1 MANFYS
7 IYFTHNGQVVRL
19 PHNPSELPD
28 TQDASNGEYN
38 VLGLGP
44 VMVPRT
50 PNQRKISISNYF
62 PGHVS
67 ASLTSLLS
75 YRAPEYYIEFFRQAM
90 ESGNPVLYTPVR
102 INEMGVP
109 YAMSLTGYYVLV
121 TRFDYREKGGETG
134 DFYYDLECVEWRDYS
149 PRRVQVVQDTAQG
162 TASTASAAQSAAV
175 SALARTVTQ
184 TAAAAV
190 SGAAS
195 GALAASLEPSRR
207 TPSRQLVVGSLCT
220 LDGAYYQSPDGSG
233 PQTPAAGL
241 QVTVSRIEAGTR
253 RAPVYVKDTAGRALG
268 WTGKEMLRVVSNAA
282 KN

>member
-62 PGHVS
+62 PGQVS

-75 YRAPEYYIEFFRQAM
+75 YRTPEYYIEFFRRAM
-90 ESGNPVLYTPVR
+90 ASGDPVLYTPVR
-102 INEMGVP
+102 INEMGIP
-109 YAMSLTGYYVLV
+109 YAMSLTGCYVLV

-149 PRRVQVVQDTAQG
+149 PRRVQVVQDTAPG
-162 TASTASAAQSAAV
+162 AAPTAPAARGAAV

-190 SGAAS
+190 SGA
-195 GALAASLEPSRR
+195 LAASLEPSRQ
-207 TPSRQLVVGSLCT
+207 TPSQQLVVGSLCT
-220 LDGAYYQSPDGSG
+220 LDGAYYESPDGSG

-253 RAPVYVKDTAGRALG
+253 RAPVYVKDTAGQALG

>member
-62 PGHVS
+62 PGQVS

-90 ESGNPVLYTPVR
+90 DS
-102 INEMGVP
+102 
-109 YAMSLTGYYVLV
+109 
-121 TRFDYREKGGETG
+121 
-134 DFYYDLECVEWRDYS
+134 
-149 PRRVQVVQDTAQG
+149 
-162 TASTASAAQSAAV
+162 
-175 SALARTVTQ
+175 
-184 TAAAAV
+184 
-190 SGAAS
+190 
-195 GALAASLEPSRR
+195 SRAN
-207 TPSRQLVVGSLCT
+207 CT
-220 LDGAYYQSPDGSG
+220 KL
-233 PQTPAAGL
+233 
-241 QVTVSRIEAGTR
+241 
-253 RAPVYVKDTAGRALG
+253 
-268 WTGKEMLRVVSNAA
+268 
-282 KN
+282 

>member
-62 PGHVS
+62 PGQVS

-90 ESGNPVLYTPVR
+90 ESGDPVLYTPVR
-102 INEMGVP
+102 INEMGIP

-149 PRRVQVVQDTAQG
+149 PRRVQVVQDTAS
-162 TASTASAAQSAAV
+162 AASAAQSAAA
-175 SALARTVTQ
+175 SALARTVAR
-184 TAAAAV
+184 TAATAA
-190 SGAAS
+190 STAAS
-195 GALAASLEPSRR
+195 GALAASLEPSRQ
-207 TPSRQLVVGSLCT
+207 TPARQLVVGSLCT
-220 LDGAYYQSPDGSG
+220 LDGAYYESPDGSG

>member
-44 VMVPRT
+44 VMVPRA

-62 PGHVS
+62 PGQVS

-75 YRAPEYYIEFFRQAM
+75 YRTPEYYIEFFRRAM
-90 ESGNPVLYTPVR
+90 ASGDPVLYTPVR
-102 INEMGVP
+102 INEMGIP

-121 TRFDYREKGGETG
+121 TRFDYQEKGGETG

-149 PRRVQVVQDTAQG
+149 PRRVQVVQDTAPG
-162 TASTASAAQSAAV
+162 AAPTAPAARGAAV

-190 SGAAS
+190 SGA
-195 GALAASLEPSRR
+195 LAASLEPSRR
-207 TPSRQLVVGSLCT
+207 TPSQQLVVGSLCT
-220 LDGAYYQSPDGSG
+220 LDGTYYESPDGSG

>member
-62 PGHVS
+62 PGQVS

-90 ESGNPVLYTPVR
+90 ESGDPVLYTPVR
-102 INEMGVP
+102 INEMGIP

-149 PRRVQVVQDTAQG
+149 PRRVQVVQDTAPG
-162 TASTASAAQSAAV
+162 AAPTAPAARGAAV

-190 SGAAS
+190 SGA
-195 GALAASLEPSRR
+195 LAASLEPSRQ
-207 TPSRQLVVGSLCT
+207 TPSQQLVVGSLCT
-220 LDGAYYQSPDGSG
+220 LDGAYYESPDGSG
-233 PQTPAAGL
+233 PQTTAAGL
-241 QVTVSRIEAGTR
+241 QVTVSRIEAGAR

>member
-62 PGHVS
+62 PGQVS

-75 YRAPEYYIEFFRQAM
+75 YRTPEYYIEFFRRAM
-90 ESGNPVLYTPVR
+90 ASGDPVLYTPVR
-102 INEMGVP
+102 INEMGIP

-121 TRFDYREKGGETG
+121 TRFDYLEKFG
-134 DFYYDLECVEWRDYS
+134 
-149 PRRVQVVQDTAQG
+149 
-162 TASTASAAQSAAV
+162 
-175 SALARTVTQ
+175 
-184 TAAAAV
+184 
-190 SGAAS
+190 
-195 GALAASLEPSRR
+195 
-207 TPSRQLVVGSLCT
+207 
-220 LDGAYYQSPDGSG
+220 
-233 PQTPAAGL
+233 
-241 QVTVSRIEAGTR
+241 
-253 RAPVYVKDTAGRALG
+253 
-268 WTGKEMLRVVSNAA
+268 
-282 KN
+282 

>member
-62 PGHVS
+62 PGQVS

-75 YRAPEYYIEFFRQAM
+75 YRTPEYYIEFFRQAM
-90 ESGNPVLYTPVR
+90 ASGDPVLYTPVR
-102 INEMGVP
+102 INEMGIP

-149 PRRVQVVQDTAQG
+149 PRRVQVVQDTAPG
-162 TASTASAAQSAAV
+162 AAPTAPAARGAAV

-190 SGAAS
+190 SGA
-195 GALAASLEPSRR
+195 LAASLEPSRQ
-207 TPSRQLVVGSLCT
+207 TPSQQLVVGSLCT
-220 LDGAYYQSPDGSG
+220 LDGAYYESPDGPG

-253 RAPVYVKDTAGRALG
+253 RAPVYVKGTAGQALG

>member
-19 PHNPSELPD
+19 PHNPGELPD

-38 VLGLGP
+38 VLRLGP

-62 PGHVS
+62 PGQVS

-75 YRAPEYYIEFFRQAM
+75 YRAPEYYIEFFRRAM
-90 ESGNPVLYTPVR
+90 ESGDPVLYTPVR
-102 INEMGVP
+102 INEMGIP

-149 PRRVQVVQDTAQG
+149 PRRVQVVQDTARG
-162 TASTASAAQSAAV
+162 TASTAPAAQGAAV

-207 TPSRQLVVGSLCT
+207 TPARQLVVGSLCT
-220 LDGAYYQSPDGSG
+220 LDGVYYESPDGSG

-253 RAPVYVKDTAGRALG
+253 RAPVYVKNTAGQALG

>member
-62 PGHVS
+62 PGQVS

-90 ESGNPVLYTPVR
+90 ESGDPVLYTPVR
-102 INEMGVP
+102 INEMGIP

-149 PRRVQVVQDTAQG
+149 PRRVQVVQDTAS
-162 TASTASAAQSAAV
+162 AASAAQSAAA
-175 SALARTVTQ
+175 SALARTVAR
-184 TAAAAV
+184 TAATAA
-190 SGAAS
+190 STAAS
-195 GALAASLEPSRR
+195 GALAASLEPSRQ
-207 TPSRQLVVGSLCT
+207 TPARQLVVGSLCT
-220 LDGAYYQSPDGSG
+220 LDGAYYESPDGSG
-233 PQTPAAGL
+233 PQTLAAGL

-253 RAPVYVKDTAGRALG
+253 RAPVYIKDTAGRALG

>member
-62 PGHVS
+62 PGQVS

-75 YRAPEYYIEFFRQAM
+75 YRTPEYYIEFFRRAM
-90 ESGNPVLYTPVR
+90 ASGDPVLYTPVR
-102 INEMGVP
+102 INEMGIP

-149 PRRVQVVQDTAQG
+149 PRRVQVVQDTAPG
-162 TASTASAAQSAAV
+162 AAPTAPAARGAAV

-190 SGAAS
+190 SGD
-195 GALAASLEPSRR
+195 LAASLEPSRR
-207 TPSRQLVVGSLCT
+207 TPSQQLVVGSLCT
-220 LDGAYYQSPDGSG
+220 LDGAYYESPDGSG

-253 RAPVYVKDTAGRALG
+253 RAPVYVKDTAGQALG

>member
-62 PGHVS
+62 PGQVS

-90 ESGNPVLYTPVR
+90 ESGDPVLYTPVR
-102 INEMGVP
+102 INELGIP

-149 PRRVQVVQDTAQG
+149 PRRVQVVQDTAQD
-162 TASTASAAQSAAV
+162 AAQSVAV
-175 SALARTVTQ
+175 PALARTVAQ
-184 TAAAAV
+184 TAAT
-190 SGAAS
+190 AAS
-195 GALAASLEPSRR
+195 TAAAGALAASLEPSRQ
-207 TPSRQLVVGSLCT
+207 TPARQLVVGSLCT
-220 LDGAYYQSPDGSG
+220 LDGAYYESPDGSG

-253 RAPVYVKDTAGRALG
+253 RAPVYVKDTAGQALG